1 MPIPS
6 ASAAGSPPPQPATPK
21 SLNRRQEKFSAHYAL
36 TGNATEAARLAGYAE
51 RSAANHGFRLIRDPR
66 VRERIY
72 TIRVNRAI
80 QFGPVTAFSR
90 LENLYR
96 QASEA
101 GAWRAAAF
109 ILTLQARLAG
119 LESWNPPPAKN
130 DAKSGGRPRRGAF
143 GPRGADPFDDLSEN
157 DGFSENDGP
166 EMMRNDDE

>member
-1 MPIPS
+1 MSIPS
-6 ASAAGSPPPQPATPK
+6 APAAGSPPSN
-21 SLNRRQEKFSAHYAL
+21 SLNRRQEKFCGHYAL
-36 TGNATEAARLAGYAE
+36 TGNAAEAARVAGYAQ

-66 VRERIY
+66 VRERVY
-72 TIRVNRAI
+72 AIRVNRAI

-119 LESWNPPPAKN
+119 VESWNPPPAKTG
-130 DAKSGGRPRRGAF
+130 APSRRGAF
-143 GPRGADPFDDLSEN
+143 GPREADPFDD
-157 DGFSENDGP
+157 FSENDGP
-166 EMMRNDDE
+166 EMTRNDDE